1 MVNEMK
7 KGIYLL
13 LVIILLSGCSLGNTP
28 TSKVEEY
35 LSKYQRLD
43 KKIKI
48 DPLDL
53 SVESNLEE
61 KQKKEYVTL
70 IKKQYSNLEYEIK
83 EEEIDGKTAIVET
96 SVSVYDYH
104 SALTKKD
111 DSLRIKTLK
120 KQKKRTTYTI
130 DFELEKDEKGN
141 WNLKEPDQEI
151 KDKLLG
157 IYSK

>member
-1 MVNEMK
+1 MK

-13 LVIILLSGCSLGNTP
+13 LVILLLSGCSLGNTP

-35 LSKYQRLD
+35 LSKHQRLD

-53 SVESNLEE
+53 SVESTLEE
-61 KQKKEYVTL
+61 KQKKEYISL

-83 EEEIDGKTAIVET
+83 EEEIDGQTAIVET
-96 SVSVYDYH
+96 SVTVYDYH

-111 DSLRIKTLK
+111 DFLRINTLK

-130 DFELEKDEKGN
+130 DFELEKDEKGI